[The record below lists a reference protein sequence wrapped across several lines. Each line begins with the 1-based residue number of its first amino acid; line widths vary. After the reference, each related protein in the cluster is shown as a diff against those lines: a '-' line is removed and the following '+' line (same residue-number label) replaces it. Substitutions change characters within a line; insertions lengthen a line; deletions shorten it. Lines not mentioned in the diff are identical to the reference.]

1 MLKRTIRQEH
11 DTTTKKLLIAA
22 ASLTAGIFLMTNCV
36 YLAVGQDGVTTKEDV
51 GKKDG
56 GEKKGRPGVG
66 GLGNKSPDRPANLF
80 VSASTVA
87 HTSLRHEWVDV
98 PAGKT
103 KLHTWVEYPAGDAKA
118 PVVILMHYDAGL
130 DVSQQALADQL
141 ALEGFIAVAPDLLSG
156 RGPKGGNFDA
166 FAFPDDALRANLKL
180 PRAEGLRLYKAAY
193 DYSMKL
199 PRGSG
204 KIASLGCSLGGTLSF
219 RFAAEMP
226 GLSAAVE
233 FYGLPPAEPMLA
245 KIKAPVLG
253 LYGGDDDLVDAT
265 IDSTGKTMQ
274 KLGKSFESH
283 VYPGGT
289 HAFMT
294 YQAEGLNGAATS
306 EAWPVA
312 VAFLK
317 DHTK

>member
-1 MLKRTIRQEH
+1 MNGKI
-11 DTTTKKLLIAA
+11 LLAA
-22 ASLTAGIFLMTNCV
+22 A
-36 YLAVGQDGVTTKEDV
+36 LAAALAMPNLAMAQDSGQ
-51 GKKDG
+51 KKDG
-56 GEKKGRPGVG
+56 GKKKGGGRGTG
-66 GLGNKSPDRPANLF
+66 GLGGKSPDLPANLF

-87 HTSLRHEWVDV
+87 HTPLRHEWIDI

-103 KLHTWVEYPAGDAKA
+103 KLHTWIEYPSGDAKA

-130 DVSQQALADQL
+130 DISQRAVADQL

-156 RGPKGGNFDA
+156 RGPKGGNFE
-166 FAFPDDALRANLKL
+166 AFPFPDEALRANLKV
-180 PRAEGLRLYKAAY
+180 PQAEALRLYRAAY
-193 DYSMKL
+193 DYALKL
-199 PRGSG
+199 PRSSG

-226 GLSAAVE
+226 GLSAAVV

-245 KIKAPVLG
+245 KINAPVLG
-253 LYGGDDDLVDAT
+253 LYGGDDDRVDAT
-265 IDSTGKTMQ
+265 IEPTAAAMK

-283 VYPGGT
+283 VYPGAT

-294 YQAEGLNGAATS
+294 YQAEGLNGAATA

-312 VAFLK
+312 IAFLK
-317 DHTK
+317 DHTR